1 VTTDELMDGWEAAWG
16 GRDPGAFAELCTA
29 GLHYE
34 DPVVTLPLEGPG
46 ALGEHAERLWSAFPD
61 VRIERAGDR
70 LANERFVA
78 APVKV
83 AGTNTA
89 MLGDLPPT
97 HRFLVV
103 HVLFYCELQHGRLHR
118 VRSFLDLV
126 DAGRQLGLMPVR
138 GGLGERALL
147 MLRGF
152 GLRRG
157 RER

>member
-1 VTTDELMDGWEAAWG
+1 VTHDELMDGWEAAWT

-34 DPVVTLPLEGPG
+34 DPVAERPLEGPA
-46 ALGEHAERLWSAFPD
+46 ALGGHAERLWAAFPD
-61 VRIERAGDR
+61 VRMERAGDR

-78 APVKV
+78 APVKL
-83 AGTNTA
+83 AGTNTET
-89 MLGDLPPT
+89 LGDLPPT

-126 DAGRQLGLMPVR
+126 DAGRQLGLVPAR

-152 GLRRG
+152 GLRIG

>member
-1 VTTDELMDGWEAAWG
+1 MTTDELMDGWEAAWA
-16 GRDPGAFAELCTA
+16 GRDPGAFGELCTA

-34 DPVVTLPLEGPG
+34 DPVTTVPLEGPG
-46 ALGEHAERLWSAFPD
+46 ALGEHAERLWTAFPD

-89 MLGDLPPT
+89 TLGDLPAT

-118 VRSFLDLV
+118 VRCFLDLV
-126 DAGRQLGLMPVR
+126 DAGRQLGLMPAR

>member
-1 VTTDELMDGWEAAWG
+1 VTPDELMDAWEAAWG
-16 GRDPGAFAELCTA
+16 GRDPGAFAEVCTA

-34 DPVVTLPLEGPG
+34 DPIATLPLEGPG
-46 ALGEHAERLWSAFPD
+46 ALGEHAERLWAAFPD

-89 MLGDLPPT
+89 TLGDLPAT

-103 HVLFYCELQHGRLHR
+103 HVLFYCELRHGRLHR
-118 VRSFLDLV
+118 VRCFLDLV
-126 DAGRQLGLMPVR
+126 DAGRQLGLMPAR